1 MPKVDNPGQSGL
13 SQADLS
19 QSERK
24 SLQQFLDRGAVDV
37 RSLGTRVAN
46 DLLRQYEGEIST
58 AAQVAKAEFEKQ
70 FDGEAPQ
77 SGSFGVSR
85 IRSGYFGYDSWDNCP
100 DATTGSVTTWID
112 NSTPDNLSGSGGVN
126 NPATVG
132 DSAVH
137 LITAVGSHEQSP
149 KAEALRLRL
158 NDQPRTSIE
167 VEWNFRET
175 DTRYKPLTTPIVLK
189 GDDDIFA
196 EFYGS
201 GDGSESLYFDGVS
214 FIEEK
219 DYRELDPADMSGSAL
234 EGNLIVE

>member
-19 QSERK
+19 QSERNA
-24 SLQQFLDRGAVDV
+24 LQKYLDRGALDV
-37 RSLGTRVAN
+37 RSLGTRVTN
-46 DLLRQYEGEIST
+46 DLLRQYQGEIST

-100 DATTGSVTTWID
+100 DSTSGDVTTWID

-126 NPATVG
+126 NPAIVG
-132 DSAVH
+132 DAAVH
-137 LITAVGSHEQSP
+137 LVTAIGTHEQSP
-149 KAEALRLRL
+149 KAEAIRMRL

-175 DTRYKPLTTPIVLK
+175 DSRYKPLTTPFLLK
-189 GDDDIFA
+189 KDDSIFA

-201 GDGSESLYFDGVS
+201 ADGSESLYFDGVT

-219 DYRELDPADMSGSAL
+219 DYRELDPANMTGSSL
-234 EGNLIVE
+234 EGNIVVE